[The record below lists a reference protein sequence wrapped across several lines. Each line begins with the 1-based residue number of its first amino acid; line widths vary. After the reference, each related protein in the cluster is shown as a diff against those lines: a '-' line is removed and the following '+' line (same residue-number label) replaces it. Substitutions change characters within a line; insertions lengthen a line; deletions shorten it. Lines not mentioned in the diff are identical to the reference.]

1 MLIADTSAWVEWLRQ
16 RESPADLAL
25 DQAFADD
32 LLVLLEPV
40 KAELLMGARDRAEV
54 GTLRRLLETVD
65 FELVYPRDDFES
77 ATELFHTARRRGVTV
92 RGVTDCLDRGD
103 GNPATTPAP
112 PPRSRLRPPGARD
125 RSARGARLARLWCE
139 PCNSPGSP
147 SATVGGAGC
156 AVTRSTHMPS
166 GRGSPR
172 SITSCHAREVARPIS
187 PTCGLPIGGATTG
200 AAATCPNSIGR
211 VPGRC

>member
-54 GTLRRLLETVD
+54 GALLRLLETVD

-77 ATELFHTARRRGVTV
+77 ATELFHTARRHGVTV
-92 RGVTDCLDRGD
+92 RGVTDCLI
-103 GNPATTPAP
+103 AAMAI
-112 PPRSRLRPPGARD
+112 RLQLPLLHHD
-125 RSARGARLARLWCE
+125 QDFARLAPVIDLPE
-139 PCNSPGSP
+139 
-147 SATVGGAGC
+147 A
-156 AVTRSTHMPS
+156 
-166 GRGSPR
+166 RGSL
-172 SITSCHAREVARPIS
+172 V
-187 PTCGLPIGGATTG
+187 L
-200 AAATCPNSIGR
+200 
-211 VPGRC
+211 V

>member
-25 DQAFADD
+25 DQAFASD

-77 ATELFHTARRRGVTV
+77 ATELFHTARRRGVTL
-92 RGVTDCLDRGD
+92 RLTACLI
-103 GNPATTPAP
+103 AAMAI
-112 PPRSRLRPPGARD
+112 RLQLPILHHD
-125 RSARGARLARLWCE
+125 QDFARLAPVIDLQE
-139 PCNSPGSP
+139 
-147 SATVGGAGC
+147 A
-156 AVTRSTHMPS
+156 
-166 GRGSPR
+166 RGSL
-172 SITSCHAREVARPIS
+172 ALV
-187 PTCGLPIGGATTG
+187 
-200 AAATCPNSIGR
+200 
-211 VPGRC
+211 

>member
-92 RGVTDCLDRGD
+92 RGVTDGVI
-103 GNPATTPAP
+103 AAMAI
-112 PPRSRLRPPGARD
+112 RLQLPILHHD
-125 RSARGARLARLWCE
+125 QDFARLAPVIDLQE
-139 PCNSPGSP
+139 
-147 SATVGGAGC
+147 A
-156 AVTRSTHMPS
+156 
-166 GRGSPR
+166 RGSL
-172 SITSCHAREVARPIS
+172 ALV
-187 PTCGLPIGGATTG
+187 
-200 AAATCPNSIGR
+200 
-211 VPGRC
+211 